1 MRAVITVIGKDMV
14 GILARVSAI
23 CADNGVNVVEVT
35 QSILQDLFAM
45 IMMVDI
51 SKSTVPFNEL
61 SDKLTAIGDDMNLTV
76 HVMHEDIFNSMHRI

>member
-1 MRAVITVIGKDMV
+1 MV